1 MTIMNGAE
9 PAELVVLRAAL
20 VRAQQEMLADNATI
34 AVPDLEPGYVRTIA
48 SAIGNPKELWQSRF
62 ALRDGVAGEVAAT
75 RQIVVVNDVSR
86 FPQFRRLGGR
96 TIKSILA
103 APIEDGG
110 RVRGI
115 ITVTSA
121 KEDAFS
127 ARSIDTLA
135 NVMPLLDAALA
146 LSERAAWGTYLAGLA
161 HDISTPVSSVRGFL
175 QLLSGQTATMPPAQ
189 LAEYVQLASIAVDQ
203 LVHLGGD
210 MHDVLSMSRQT
221 LRLEFSTFDAVT
233 MLQSTLAMLE
243 PLAAEAGV
251 QLRCRLRAKVQLVR
265 GDRHRIERIL
275 SNLVQN
281 AIKFTP
287 AGRSI
292 VVGLERADALTVRLL
307 VDDEGPG
314 IAEADLPH
322 VFDLNYQSAI
332 TYKNAVTGRRAGRS
346 HGHGLGLAIAR
357 TLARA
362 HGGELSAGNRPDGG
376 ARFVLCLPVSLPVDG
391 HDSVR
396 LPLYTVPVTNEQPL
410 FSDEREQFDRALA
423 TA

>member
-1 MTIMNGAE
+1 MNGTE
-9 PAELVVLRAAL
+9 SAELVVLRAAL
-20 VRAQQEMLADNATI
+20 VRARQEMLADNATI
-34 AVPDLEPGYVRTIA
+34 AVPDLEPGYIRTVA
-48 SAIGNPKELWQSRF
+48 SASEDQKELWQSRL
-62 ALRDGVAGEVAAT
+62 ALRDGAAGEAAAT
-75 RQIVVVNDVSR
+75 RQSVIVNNVSR

-103 APIEDGG
+103 APIEDRG
-110 RVRGI
+110 RIRGV

-127 ARSIDTLA
+127 ARSLDTLA
-135 NVMPLLDAALA
+135 NIMPLLDAALA

-161 HDISTPVSSVRGFL
+161 HDISTPVSSIRGFL

-189 LAEYVQLASIAVDQ
+189 LTEYVQLASIAVDQ

-210 MHDVLSMSRQT
+210 MHDMLSLSRQT

-233 MLQSTLAMLE
+233 LLRSTLAILQ
-243 PLAAEAGV
+243 PLATDVGV
-251 QLRCRLRAKVQLVR
+251 QLRYELGEDVPFVRA
-265 GDRHRIERIL
+265 DRHRIERIL

-287 AGRSI
+287 AGRSL
-292 VVGLERADALTVRLL
+292 VVSLERAGALTVRLM

-314 IAEADLPH
+314 IADTDLPH
-322 VFDLNYQSAI
+322 LFDLNYQSAA
-332 TYKNAVTGRRAGRS
+332 TDRRAGRS

-357 TLARA
+357 ALAHA
-362 HGGELSAGNRPDGG
+362 HGGELSAGNRPGGG
-376 ARFVLCLPVSLPVDG
+376 ARFVLCLPVSPPVDG
-391 HDSVR
+391 HDGAR
-396 LPLYTVPVTNEQPL
+396 FPLHAVPIADGRAA
-410 FSDEREQFDRALA
+410 FSDKIEAFERTTA